1 MMKPAQDIVAWC
13 GADDNPMRCIHFPY
27 FAAKAC
33 NGEGGRISVKLMTAT
48 MAASIELCT
57 FHAAVAALMNGDRPN
72 CSDFDLQRWCLDQFI
87 DPSTSAARPAV
98 AHEPETP
105 ATRERSRSRGG
116 ARGDASVKG
125 GKGSGKGGGQS
136 KSQRSG
142 LEPSVIRFLRAW
154 YKRDWHRCSQIADDL
169 YWSRDNIRR
178 EVDKHA

>member
-1 MMKPAQDIVAWC
+1 MMKHAQDIVAWC

-33 NGEGGRISVKLMTAT
+33 DGQGGRLSMKLMTAT
-48 MAASIELCT
+48 MAASIELT
-57 FHAAVAALMNGDRPN
+57 SFHAAVVALMNGDQPN
-72 CSDFDLQRWCLDQFI
+72 CSDFDLQRWCLDQY
-87 DPSTSAARPAV
+87 RPGV
-98 AHEPETP
+98 AHEPATP

>member
-1 MMKPAQDIVAWC
+1 MMKHAQDIVAWC

-33 NGEGGRISVKLMTAT
+33 DGQGGRMSMKLMTST
-48 MAASIELCT
+48 MAASIELT
-57 FHAAVAALMNGDRPN
+57 SFQAAVVALMSGDQPN
-72 CSDFDLQRWCLDQFI
+72 CSDFDLQRWCLDQH
-87 DPSTSAARPAV
+87 RHAV
-98 AHEPETP
+98 AHEPATP